1 MRLIFASVI
10 LLTCTGLA
18 QNVRRIVSTAPSF
31 TETLFALGAGDRVVA
46 VSQYC
51 HFPAAE
57 TAKLPRVGS
66 YLSPNV
72 EAIAKLQP
80 DLVVVHAE
88 QKQVLAQMARLG
100 MRTLAVRNT
109 SLEDTL
115 QSAREIGAAIG
126 LTEAGVKLETSLR
139 SQLREIEQAAAK
151 RTKRRTLLFVVG
163 RTPGRL
169 DGMIAVGRGSFLNEV
184 IRIAGGRNVLDSAP
198 VVYPR
203 IAVEGVLRLDPDVV
217 VDMGDMAVTTGVS
230 EEHKRAV
237 VRLWEA
243 QPGIRAA
250 TERRVFAVAADIFVV
265 PGPRVVQ
272 AAKEFARMLYG
283 EGSTPKP

>member
-1 MRLIFASVI
+1 
-10 LLTCTGLA
+10 
-18 QNVRRIVSTAPSF
+18 
-31 TETLFALGAGDRVVA
+31 
-46 VSQYC
+46 
-51 HFPAAE
+51 
-57 TAKLPRVGS
+57 
-66 YLSPNV
+66 
-72 EAIAKLQP
+72 
-80 DLVVVHAE
+80 
-88 QKQVLAQMARLG
+88 
-100 MRTLAVRNT
+100 
-109 SLEDTL
+109 
-115 QSAREIGAAIG
+115 
-126 LTEAGVKLETSLR
+126 
-139 SQLREIEQAAAK
+139 
-151 RTKRRTLLFVVG
+151 
-163 RTPGRL
+163 
-169 DGMIAVGRGSFLNEV
+169 MIAVGRGSFLNEV

-265 PGPRVVQ
+265 PGPRVVE
-272 AAKEFARMLYG
+272 AAKEFARMLYS